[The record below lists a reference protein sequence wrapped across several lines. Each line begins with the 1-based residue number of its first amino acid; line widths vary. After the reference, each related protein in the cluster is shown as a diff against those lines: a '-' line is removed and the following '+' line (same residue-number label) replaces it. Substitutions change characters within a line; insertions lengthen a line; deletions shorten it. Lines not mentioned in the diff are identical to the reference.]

1 MSIQLA
7 ENVEFW
13 NHMVIIVLHTVA
25 LTTVGH
31 YGVHKSHSQN
41 HYCTLWDNDTKEL
54 HMENY
59 IWDLV
64 CYFITLLCLMGEMG
78 SLNLRSWIPAWW
90 VVYVIS
96 W

>member
-1 MSIQLA
+1 MSLQHD

-41 HYCTLWDNDTKEL
+41 HYCTLWDNSTKEL

-59 IWDLV
+59 IWDLSSA
-64 CYFITLLCLMGEMG
+64 I
-78 SLNLRSWIPAWW
+78 SLPCSVWW
-90 VVYVIS
+90 VKWVLLI
-96 W
+96 

>member
-1 MSIQLA
+1 MSLQHA

-25 LTTVGH
+25 LITGGH

-41 HYCTLWDNDTKEL
+41 HYCTLRDNGTKEL

-59 IWDLV
+59 IRDLSST
-64 CYFITLLCLMGEMG
+64 I
-78 SLNLRSWIPAWW
+78 SLPCSVWW
-90 VVYVIS
+90 VKWVLLI
-96 W
+96 